1 MKLPYLYF
9 ITQDHPRLSHAEQA
23 LRACKNGVS
32 WIQVR
37 IKGRDYT
44 EWLKVACQVVAICS
58 DFDARC
64 IVNDNVEIARDSGA
78 HGVHLGLSDASPFT
92 AREILGEKAVIGAT
106 VHNLAEARNA
116 VEMPIDYVGVG
127 PYRFTN
133 TKKDLSPILGI
144 DGVKQIRHEL
154 AQMKPHLP
162 VVAVGGIKLSDLEVL
177 GSVGIDGVALSS
189 GLIETWLAP

>member
-78 HGVHLGLSDASPFT
+78 HGVHLGLSDASPCT

-144 DGVKQIRHEL
+144 DGVKQIIHEL

-177 GSVGIDGVALSS
+177 GSVGIAGVALSS